1 MDNASTE
8 KITIRLPK
16 SYLRSI
22 DRLVERDYF
31 SSRTEAIRTALRK
44 LVMEE
49 GPKLLES
56 LRAWERTEREEARSD
71 IEEEYLKP

>member
-1 MDNASTE
+1 MDDATE
-8 KITIRLPK
+8 KITIRLPA

-31 SSRTEAIRTALRK
+31 SSRSEAIRLAVRK

-49 GPKLLES
+49 GPKYLEA
-56 LRAWERTEREEARSD
+56 LRAWEEMEKEEAKR
-71 IEEEYLKP
+71 EKLRQEYLRP